1 MTSALSACR
10 AATIDGRLVC
20 ALRCWLRLAAL
31 SVGSQNLGRPPTQ
44 RRGNKKMPTPL
55 LVAPLAAG
63 PLVAGSRWPLA
74 GGADS
79 P

>member
-31 SVGSQNLGRPPTQ
+31 SVGSQNLGRPPAQ
-44 RRGNKKMPTPL
+44 RRERKKRCPPPSWWL
-55 LVAPLAAG
+55 LWLPVL
-63 PLVAGSRWPLA
+63 
-74 GGADS
+74 
-79 P
+79 